1 MDKQLEKEIG
11 LFIAREL
18 AKGTSLSD
26 IQTMVNEN
34 FDQHMTY
41 MDIRILASSLDVDW
55 KALDPHAAKP
65 KTDDAAEN
73 APADETEAVDGA
85 DEAEQPGEA
94 PAAGSTAV
102 ELNPIAR
109 PGMMFSGSV
118 RFASGSTAEWYL
130 DNMGR
135 IGLENLVG
143 DKPSPQD
150 VEQFQIELDKV
161 LRKAMGR

>member
-1 MDKQLEKEIG
+1 M
-11 LFIAREL
+11 
-18 AKGTSLSD
+18 
-26 IQTMVNEN
+26 
-34 FDQHMTY
+34 
-41 MDIRILASSLDVDW
+41 
-55 KALDPHAAKP
+55 AA
-65 KTDDAAEN
+65 
-73 APADETEAVDGA
+73 APT
-85 DEAEQPGEA
+85 
-94 PAAGSTAV
+94 
-102 ELNPIAR
+102 
-109 PGMMFSGSV
+109 GMMFSGSV